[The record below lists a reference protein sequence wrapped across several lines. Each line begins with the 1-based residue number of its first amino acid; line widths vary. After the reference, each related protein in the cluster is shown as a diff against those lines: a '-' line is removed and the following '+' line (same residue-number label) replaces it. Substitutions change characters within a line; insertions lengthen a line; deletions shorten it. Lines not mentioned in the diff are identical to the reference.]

1 MSFLQDKHRRY
12 TASLRADLARR
23 GFTDGVQELLGKKIS
38 VIFIYFMCLLISCG
52 YVVMKKIYVNALNFR
67 SGSNIL
73 TLDSQPRGN
82 TGKS

>member
-1 MSFLQDKHRRY
+1 MSFLQDKHGRY

-52 YVVMKKIYVNALNFR
+52 YVVMKKNVNAAYFR
-67 SGSNIL
+67 TGRNIL
-73 TLDSQPRGN
+73 TLN
-82 TGKS
+82 

>member
-1 MSFLQDKHRRY
+1 MSFLQDKHGRY

-38 VIFIYFMCLLISCG
+38 VIFIYFMCLFISFG
-52 YVVMKKIYVNALNFR
+52 YVVMKKNVNALNFR
-67 SGSNIL
+67 SGGNIL
-73 TLDSQPRGN
+73 TLDSRPRGN

>member
-1 MSFLQDKHRRY
+1 MSFLQDKHERY

-52 YVVMKKIYVNALNFR
+52 YVVMKKNVNAVYFR
-67 SGSNIL
+67 TGSNIL
-73 TLDSQPRGN
+73 TLN
-82 TGKS
+82 

>member
-1 MSFLQDKHRRY
+1 MSFLQDKHGRH

-52 YVVMKKIYVNALNFR
+52 YVVMKKNVNAVYFR
-67 SGSNIL
+67 TGSNIL
-73 TLDSQPRGN
+73 TLN
-82 TGKS
+82 

>member
-38 VIFIYFMCLLISCG
+38 VIFIYFMCLFISFG
-52 YVVMKKIYVNALNFR
+52 YVVMKKKVNAVYFR
-67 SGSNIL
+67 TGSNIL
-73 TLDSQPRGN
+73 TLN
-82 TGKS
+82 